1 MMLIVLNFIFL
12 FYFRRFN
19 SILYLKNKCKNC
31 FKNGER
37 PLKGGDTMTITLRNG
52 EKRYAINN
60 VNLVNFIIDMANKK
74 EIYVLIDIRNSKNK
88 TQTIYICEIFN

>member
-1 MMLIVLNFIFL
+1 MKNIGKIFL
-12 FYFRRFN
+12 KKGGR
-19 SILYLKNKCKNC
+19 S
-31 FKNGER
+31 
-37 PLKGGDTMTITLRNG
+37 LKGGDTMTITLRNG

-60 VNLVNFIIDMANKK
+60 VDLVNFIIDMANKK